1 MIIIIFFSI
10 MKMFRSFCK
19 TKQQGEM
26 PFNGYFQSE
35 VSIYIK
41 IEAKGM

>member
-1 MIIIIFFSI
+1 
-10 MKMFRSFCK
+10 MKMVRSICK

-26 PFNGYFQSE
+26 PFSGYFQSK
-35 VSIYIK
+35 VYIYIK

>member
-1 MIIIIFFSI
+1 METV
-10 MKMFRSFCK
+10 MSFCK

-26 PFNGYFQSE
+26 PFNGYFQSK
-35 VSIYIK
+35 VCIYIK